1 MPNTSREDPDLS
13 VVDDSIGDRGPVRG
27 AAAAC
32 NQEGGRGVGGTLHKL
47 DQLTPLQPVLDVQY
61 ALQYQVKYIFKLVK
75 AYLRFSEIG
84 AARLL
89 HDMDLLEYWL
99 VMHWN
104 NTGRS

>member
-1 MPNTSREDPDLS
+1 MLLI
-13 VVDDSIGDRGPVRG
+13 DDSIGDRCPVRG
-27 AAAAC
+27 AAAACHHFSC

-84 AARLL
+84 AARLP
-89 HDMDLLEYWL
+89 HDMDLLEYCVAPAWE
-99 VMHWN
+99 
-104 NTGRS
+104 R

>member
-1 MPNTSREDPDLS
+1 MRTFDAEYVERRPRLTVS
-13 VVDDSIGDRGPVRG
+13 VVDDSIGDRGPFRG

-32 NQEGGRGVGGTLHKL
+32 NQEGGRLHKL

-89 HDMDLLEYWL
+89 HNMDLLEYCVAPAWE
-99 VMHWN
+99 
-104 NTGRS
+104 R

>member
-1 MPNTSREDPDLS
+1 MPNTSREDPGLS
-13 VVDDSIGDRGPVRG
+13 VVDDSIGDRGPFRG

-32 NQEGGRGVGGTLHKL
+32 NQECGRGVGGTLHKL

-89 HDMDLLEYWL
+89 HDMDLLEYCVAPAWE
-99 VMHWN
+99 
-104 NTGRS
+104 R